1 MEVNIILDKRIASD
15 YFRGLR
21 GEGTGQEYDHY
32 FFYYNLWQN
41 RKKKN
46 KNTNKKRLP
55 LQYPFLFSSFLI
67 NRIMWK

>member
-1 MEVNIILDKRIASD
+1 MEVNIILAKRIASD
-15 YFRGLR
+15 YFWEIC
-21 GEGTGQEYDHY
+21 GEGTGQEYDHF

-46 KNTNKKRLP
+46 KNTNKKLP

-67 NRIMWK
+67 NRIM